1 MPKES
6 GAARVRRSRAILK
19 RLKKKYPTSSTA
31 LHYSNPLQL
40 LVSTI
45 LSAQCTDVRVNM
57 VTPGLFE
64 RYPTAKDF
72 AAADQAELEAQIR
85 STGFFRS
92 KAKSILGASKA
103 IVERHGG
110 NVPSTMEELT
120 ALPGVGRKTANC
132 VLGGAF
138 GIQSGIVVDTHV
150 LRLSQRLGLSANEDA
165 EKVERDLLPIIPKA
179 SWYEFSNMLILHG
192 RETCNARSPKCDAC
206 FLVDLCPYPKSVK
219 HPLIKRTGRSR

>member
-19 RLKKKYPTSSTA
+19 RLKKKYPTASTA

-165 EKVERDLLPIIPKA
+165 EKVEMDLLPIIPKA

-206 FLVDLCPYPKSVK
+206 FLADLCPYPKSVK